1 MNRQI
6 KELWKQAAEIE
17 RQHNAE
23 DELGCGFMPAEAHD
37 YFNRLYGE
45 VVEKIAKLRGFDSWN
60 DYMFHEIDCERDAY
74 MARHGEEL
82 PFN

>member
-6 KELWKQAAEIE
+6 KELWKQAEEIE
-17 RQHNAE
+17 RQHMAE

-45 VVEKIAKLRGFDSWN
+45 VMEKIAKLRGFNSWN
-60 DYMFHEIDCERDAY
+60 DYMFHEMDCQHKAWDAKY
-74 MARHGEEL
+74 NEEI